1 MCTEANQATSLT
13 VRVGVRGGYRYNG
26 RVCDGEI
33 GKIDKQRRV
42 CTVERTGDR
51 TVMRTRLM

>member
-1 MCTEANQATSLT
+1 MSG
-13 VRVGVRGGYRYNG
+13 RVGVRGGYRYNG